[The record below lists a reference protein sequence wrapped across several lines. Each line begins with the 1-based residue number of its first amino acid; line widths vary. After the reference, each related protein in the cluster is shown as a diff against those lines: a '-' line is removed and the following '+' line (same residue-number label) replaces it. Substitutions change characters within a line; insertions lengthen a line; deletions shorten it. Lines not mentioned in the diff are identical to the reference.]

1 MKKSKKLNLKNTSA
15 GKAFITSFI
24 GGIGWAFGASI
35 GFALLITLLS
45 YILNILG
52 GLPLIGRF
60 FGQII
65 ENTTHYLNSGLK

>member
-1 MKKSKKLNLKNTSA
+1 MKKTIKDGDVKKTFLISMV
-15 GKAFITSFI
+15 

-45 YILNILG
+45 YTLNLLG
-52 GLPLIGRF
+52 GMPLIGKF

-65 ENTTHYLNSGLK
+65 EHTVHYLNSGLK